1 MKIKAQYNQHQVQ
14 DLNNNPLCS
23 AIPVLSDKSSI
34 LAALKKLPSINTNF
48 WTLPEVYQQTEL
60 LKLDYLHVPV
70 PQLYALY
77 NKFVSFIF
85 HGYSLYSPMS
95 AERRRFQLDIALT
108 ARNDEYFTGGGCGV
122 RTTSNSVLVSGH
134 SGTGKTT
141 AIRAGLSLIPQVI
154 EHEIFNGVSFK
165 QDQLVWVSFDLP
177 ATSSSKALA
186 LNFFAAVDQ
195 ALGTNYYNEW
205 KDKSH
210 RSVDRHLGQMQL
222 IAINHHLGLVH
233 IDEIQFM
240 LEYKKQK
247 DSPSF
252 IVLEALFNKLG
263 IPMILSCTSMG
274 RESLLA
280 DSKRLDFTTARR
292 LLNNREFKFSI
303 FRISDRFF
311 TEMFDALFAPELCT
325 NNEIPGQRFKEKFYF
340 LSCGLPA
347 VMHRLAY
354 LHHETVSQLR
364 AKKPERAD
372 EYNTDDLVR
381 LEKVFR
387 NQFSLISNALKNL
400 RAGIDSLFERQIEKD
415 TQGNICL
422 TNDEVQNRQ
431 ENHRKKAVKNLPI
444 NNTTPLGIPEPQLSI
459 DASSMDSYI
468 TGGSNE

>member
-1 MKIKAQYNQHQVQ
+1 MRIKAQYNQHQVQ
-14 DLNNNPLCS
+14 ELDDNPLCS

-34 LAALKKLPSINTNF
+34 LSALKKSPRINKSF
-48 WTLPEVYQQTEL
+48 WALPEVYQQTEL

-85 HGYSLYSPMS
+85 HGYRLYNAMG
-95 AERRRFQLDIALT
+95 AERRRLQIDIALT
-108 ARNDEYFTGGGCGV
+108 ARNDKYFTICNDV
-122 RTTSNSVLVSGH
+122 ARTTSNSVLVSGH

-154 EHEIFNGVSFK
+154 EHEEFNSVSFK

-195 ALGTNYYNEW
+195 ALGTGYYNEW

-222 IAINHHLGLVH
+222 IAVNHHLGLVH

-247 DSPSF
+247 DAPSF
-252 IVLEALFNKLG
+252 VVLEALFNKLG
-263 IPMILSCTSMG
+263 IPMVLSCTSMG

-280 DSKRLDFTTARR
+280 DSKRMDFTTARR

-303 FRISDRFF
+303 FRFGDSFF
-311 TEMFDALFAPELCT
+311 TEMFNALFAPELCT
-325 NNEIPGQRFKEKFYF
+325 NGELPSRSFKEKFHF

-364 AKKPERAD
+364 AKKPERAN
-372 EYNTDDLVR
+372 EYHTDDFVR

-387 NQFSLISNALKNL
+387 SQFSLINNALKNL
-400 RAGIDSLFERQIEKD
+400 RAGNDSLFEQQIEKD
-415 TQGNICL
+415 AQGNICL
-422 TNDEVQNRQ
+422 TNHEVKKRKENYRQ
-431 ENHRKKAVKNLPI
+431 KAIKNLAV
-444 NNTTPLGIPEPQLSI
+444 NNTTPSGLPELRSSI
-459 DASSMDSYI
+459 DANAIHSYL
-468 TGGSNE
+468 TGDSNE